1 MSYRNFSF
9 FFVRPFHP
17 AKHGLLAGVA
27 SIALFTGPA
36 FSQSHTSETIVVT
49 ASPLTGHGDSLASI
63 SSRVDSTDILRS
75 GGSTLADALANIPGV
90 STSGFSAGSGRP
102 IIRGMDASRVRV
114 LEDGTSS
121 SDASDIGPDHGVPI
135 DPLSARSIEVVRG
148 AATLRYGSQAI
159 GGVVNAINNR
169 VPTSLTDAPSGEVS
183 GGFDSVSNAGQVALL
198 GDASLGNFAFH
209 ADGFYHKTQDYDTPL
224 GVQANSFFR
233 GDGMSLGSSYF
244 FGDNSRVGGAVIH
257 YDSNYGVP
265 SDTTFIDMRQ
275 TKYLLGSSLAL
286 DSGLLQTLTVN
297 GSYANY
303 SHEEKQPDGSVNAT
317 FKNKELDLRA
327 ETLLGGIGPFL
338 SSAVG
343 IQIQNRAFQ
352 ALGEGADYLLPTLTQ
367 NYAGFFFTEVKLTD
381 TVHMEGSGRL
391 EYVKIQG
398 TPASDTFTTRDFV
411 PASAAL
417 GLLWEATEHV
427 KLGFTGSSTGRAP
440 AQTELFA
447 RGAHDG
453 PGTFETGDPT
463 LKLERANSMET
474 SLRLRYDDFSFDGS
488 VYYTAFN
495 NYIYGALTGATCSD
509 EGVCAVG
516 NGEDLRQLNYT
527 QGAAHFRGFEGKA
540 SYSLWRDGK
549 SGTLKLNLLGDM
561 VRATLTNGV
570 NVPRIPAWRAGGGLS
585 WETDPL
591 DTGFQ
596 ILKIGDQNDAGPFD
610 TPTPG
615 YVSVDAHV
623 SWRPFKD
630 RNWEFSL
637 IGQNLADEVMRNPA
651 SLNKD
656 LVVMP
661 GRNIR
666 LVARLAT
673 N

>member
-1 MSYRNFSF
+1 MRIRLLSI
-9 FFVRPFHP
+9 RPSRSLKQ
-17 AKHGLLAGVA
+17 ALLAGAAGATLFA
-27 SIALFTGPA
+27 SPA
-36 FSQSHTSETIVVT
+36 FAQSHSTETVVVT

-75 GGSTLADALANIPGV
+75 GGSTLADALADIPGV

-169 VPTSLTDAPSGEVS
+169 VPTSLALTPSGEIS
-183 GGFDSVSNAGQVALL
+183 GGYDSVSDAGQVSLL

-209 ADGFYHKTQDYDTPL
+209 ADGFYHKTQDYETPL
-224 GVQANSFFR
+224 GTQANSFFR

-244 FGDNSRVGGAVIH
+244 FGDSSRVGGAVIH

-265 SDTTFIDMRQ
+265 SDVTHIDMRQ

-286 DSGLLQTLTVN
+286 DSGLLQTLNIN
-297 GSYANY
+297 GSYGNY
-303 SHEEKQPDGSVNAT
+303 SHEEKNPDGSVNST
-317 FKNKELDLRA
+317 FKNKELDFRA

-343 IQIQNRAFQ
+343 IQVQNRAFQ
-352 ALGEGADYLLPTLTQ
+352 ALGAGADYLLPTLTQ
-367 NYAGFFFTEVKLTD
+367 NYASFFFTEIKLMD
-381 TVHMEGSGRL
+381 GLHMEGSGRL

-398 TPASDTFTTRDFV
+398 TPASDLFTTRDFT

-417 GLLWEATEHV
+417 GVLWEASDHV
-427 KLGFTGSSTGRAP
+427 KVGLTGSSTGRAP

-453 PGTFETGDPT
+453 PGTFETGDPR
-463 LKLERANSMET
+463 LHMERANSGEA
-474 SLRLRYDDFSFDGS
+474 SLRLRYADFSFDGS
-488 VYYTAFN
+488 AYYTAFD
-495 NYIYGALTGATCSD
+495 NYIYGALTGATCSE

-516 NGEDLRQLNYT
+516 IGESLRQLNYT
-527 QGAAHFRGFEGKA
+527 QGTAHFRGLEGKA

-549 SGTLKLNLLGDM
+549 GGTLKLNVLGDM
-561 VRATLTNGV
+561 VRATLTGGV

-596 ILKIGDQNDAGPFD
+596 ILKIGDQNDPGPFD
-610 TPTPG
+610 TATPG

-623 SWRPFKD
+623 SWRPFMDK
-630 RNWEFSL
+630 NWEFSL
-637 IGQNLADEVMRNPA
+637 IGQNLADEVIRNPA